1 MARTVTEIKKEMT
14 DKFMSDETLRTAYGI
29 TGDETWDS
37 TFSAVSIENIILY
50 IVAVCAYTLEVLFDG
65 FKQNVEDRI
74 AQNIVPTIRWYH
86 TQSVSFQYGDALIF
100 DESIQSFRYASEEE
114 SKKVIK
120 YCAVR
125 DRGGSIQVLVSGDS
139 DGKPSVL
146 SNDVLTAFKSY
157 MNSVKIAGVILDIRS
172 LPADSIEI
180 TAQVEVDPQQ
190 ITEEGLRISDGSYP
204 IVDAVNAYLAN
215 IVYGGTFNKTKCV
228 DAIQNVPGV
237 TDVLLQQVRVKS
249 SGGSYTVL
257 EGNNYTAVGGCFV
270 SDNLNNTLSYV
281 V

>member
-29 TGDETWDS
+29 AGDTTWDS
-37 TFSAVSIENIILY
+37 TFSSVSIENIILY
-50 IVAVCAYTLEVLFDG
+50 IVAVCAYTLEVLFDE
-65 FKQNVEDRI
+65 FKQDVEDRI

-86 TQSVSFQYGDALIF
+86 TQSVNFQYGDALIF
-100 DESIQSFRYASEEE
+100 DESTQSFRYASEDE

-146 SNDVLTAFKSY
+146 SNDILTAFKSY

-180 TAQVEVDPQQ
+180 TAQVEV
-190 ITEEGLRISDGSYP
+190 IRSRSLKK
-204 IVDAVNAYLAN
+204 A
-215 IVYGGTFNKTKCV
+215 
-228 DAIQNVPGV
+228 
-237 TDVLLQQVRVKS
+237 
-249 SGGSYTVL
+249 
-257 EGNNYTAVGGCFV
+257 
-270 SDNLNNTLSYV
+270 
-281 V
+281 

>member
-1 MARTVTEIKKEMT
+1 MT

-29 TGDETWDS
+29 AGDATWDS
-37 TFSAVSIENIILY
+37 TFSTVSIENIILY
-50 IVAVCAYTLEVLFDG
+50 IVAVCAYTLEVMFDG
-65 FKQNVEDRI
+65 FKQDVEDRI

-86 TQSVSFQYGDALIF
+86 TQSVNFQYGDALIF
-100 DESIQSFRYASEEE
+100 DELTQSFRYAAEDD
-114 SKKVIK
+114 SKKVVK

-146 SNDVLTAFKSY
+146 SSDVLTAFKSY

-190 ITEEGLRISDGSYP
+190 ITEEGVRISDGSYP

>member
-1 MARTVTEIKKEMT
+1 MT

-29 TGDETWDS
+29 AGDATWDS

-50 IVAVCAYTLEVLFDG
+50 IVAVCAYTLEVMFDG
-65 FKQNVEDRI
+65 FKQDVEDRI

-86 TQSVSFQYGDALIF
+86 TQAVNFQYGDALIF
-100 DESIQSFRYASEEE
+100 DESTQSFRYATEDEA
-114 SKKVIK
+114 KKVVK

-146 SNDVLTAFKSY
+146 SSDVLTAFKSY

-190 ITEEGLRISDGSYP
+190 ITEEGVRISDGSYP

>member
-29 TGDETWDS
+29 AGDTTWDS
-37 TFSAVSIENIILY
+37 TFSSVSIENIILY
-50 IVAVCAYTLEVLFDG
+50 IVAVCAYTLEVLFDE
-65 FKQNVEDRI
+65 FKQDVEDRI

-86 TQSVSFQYGDALIF
+86 TQSVNFQYGDALIF
-100 DESIQSFRYASEEE
+100 DESTQSFRYASEDE

-190 ITEEGLRISDGSYP
+190 ITEEGVRISDGSYP

>member
-29 TGDETWDS
+29 TGDATWDS

-65 FKQNVEDRI
+65 FKQDVEDRI

-86 TQSVSFQYGDALIF
+86 TQSVNFQYGDALIF
-100 DESIQSFRYASEEE
+100 DESTQSFRYAAEDD
-114 SKKVIK
+114 SKKVVK

-146 SNDVLTAFKSY
+146 SSDVLTAFKSY

-190 ITEEGLRISDGSYP
+190 ITEEGVRISDGSYP
-204 IVDAVNAYLAN
+204 VVDAVNAYLAN

>member
-29 TGDETWDS
+29 AGDATWDS
-37 TFSAVSIENIILY
+37 TFSSVSIENIILY
-50 IVAVCAYTLEVLFDG
+50 IVAVCAYTMEVLFDE
-65 FKQNVEDRI
+65 FKQDVEDRI

-86 TQSVSFQYGDALIF
+86 TQSVNFQYGDALIF
-100 DESIQSFRYASEEE
+100 DESTQSFRYASEDE
-114 SKKVIK
+114 SKKVVK

>member
-1 MARTVTEIKKEMT
+1 MT
-14 DKFMSDETLRTAYGI
+14 DHFMQDNILRESYGI
-29 TGDETWDS
+29 TGDATWDQ
-37 TFSAVSIENIILY
+37 TFSTISIENILIY
-50 IVAVCAYTLEVLFDG
+50 IVAVCAYTLEVMFDG
-65 FKQNVEDRI
+65 FKQDVEDRI

-86 TQSVSFQYGDALIF
+86 TQSVNFQYGDALIF
-100 DESIQSFRYASEEE
+100 DESTQSFRYAAEDE
-114 SKKVIK
+114 SKKVVK

-190 ITEEGLRISDGSYP
+190 ITEEGVRISDGSYP

-270 SDNLNNTLSYV
+270 SDNLDNTLSYV

>member
-29 TGDETWDS
+29 TGDATWDS
-37 TFSAVSIENIILY
+37 TFSSVSIENIILY

-65 FKQNVEDRI
+65 FKQDVEDRI

-86 TQSVSFQYGDALIF
+86 TQSVNFQYGDALIF
-100 DESIQSFRYASEEE
+100 DESTQSFRYATEDE
-114 SKKVIK
+114 SKKVVK

-146 SNDVLTAFKSY
+146 SSDVLTAFKSY